1 METLFFL
8 VPLAAVLALVFAYI
22 FYRQMQSASEGT
34 PTMQEIAEHVR
45 KGAMAYLRQQ
55 YKVVAIVF
63 VILALFFAVLA
74 YGFHVQN
81 PWCKSSYFIYFIFSI
96 LS

>member
-63 VILALFFAVLA
+63 AILALFFAVLPRRA
-74 YGFHVQN
+74 QPTQRVVRSMRVSRL
-81 PWCKSSYFIYFIFSI
+81 PSDRA
-96 LS
+96 L